1 MKKAL
6 DVDVPMSRIDKLLF
20 EESIQTIGVIVYYSL
35 NCCQYFLWE
44 KIALMR
50 KEFWKMFCEDKKA
63 YGLDIPQWLH
73 SKVDVRKQK
82 FIIIQGVEACEK
94 A

>member
-1 MKKAL
+1 
-6 DVDVPMSRIDKLLF
+6 
-20 EESIQTIGVIVYYSL
+20 
-35 NCCQYFLWE
+35 
-44 KIALMR
+44 
-50 KEFWKMFCEDKKA
+50 MFCEDKKA